1 MTHFS
6 RFRTFMAAFCMTLIL
21 VLTGI
26 GCLVADVGTRRV
38 TRGADALPVVDLT
51 AWAPDRL
58 PSWMQQGAWLL
69 SAPVRLLCRLP
80 QAAIAI
86 PRMQADAASAPRLSS
101 VAAHRGVAGSR

>member
-1 MTHFS
+1 MTHFL
-6 RFRTFMAAFCMTLIL
+6 RFRAFMAAFCMTLIL
-21 VLTGI
+21 FLTGI

-38 TRGADALPVVDLT
+38 TRGADALPLVDLA

-58 PSWMQQGAWLL
+58 PAWMQQGAWLL

-86 PRMQADAASAPRLSS
+86 PRMQTDAATSPRLSS
-101 VAAHRGVAGSR
+101 VAAHRGAVDSK